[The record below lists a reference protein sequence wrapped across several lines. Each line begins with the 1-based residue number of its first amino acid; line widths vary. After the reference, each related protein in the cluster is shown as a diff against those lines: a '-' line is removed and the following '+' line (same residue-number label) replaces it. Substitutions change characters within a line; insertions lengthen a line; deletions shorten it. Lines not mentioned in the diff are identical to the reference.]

1 MKKIIILSVL
11 IALSATVTAHA
22 QTDTV
27 TGYKSIFGHESTV
40 WNGVSSDIDG
50 NYNNYVLETICDTII
65 DEKNY
70 KKLKFYHVGRN
81 YSTNERKGLVGNIF
95 LREDTS
101 TGEAWCRYPEEYLD
115 RELIGTIEIPIMNL
129 NLNVGDSTYVGF
141 FSSYW
146 LRRKMYYVNSVV
158 YIDSLKHI
166 FLVDDPEDNVGNDNN
181 TIQFIEGVGCSN
193 LFGLIPVGDFSEL
206 LCCHKDG
213 ELVYHSNWDSAH
225 VEGCLYRAPW
235 DNIVNRENIKAVT
248 VSPNPCS
255 DRVTITGD
263 NIKSASLW
271 DIKGNR
277 IMADVVANN
286 LVDLSSLPGGVY
298 FLRVV
303 NDNNPSC
310 KIIIKQ

>member
-1 MKKIIILSVL
+1 MKKTIILSVL
-11 IALSATVTAHA
+11 IALSATVVA
-22 QTDTV
+22 QNDTV

-40 WNGVSSDIDG
+40 WNGVSSEIDG

-101 TGEAWCRYPEEYLD
+101 TGEVWCRYPEEYLD

-141 FSSYW
+141 FRSYW
-146 LRRKMYYVNSVV
+146 LRRKMFYVDTVV

-166 FLVDDPEDNVGNDNN
+166 ILVDDPEDFVCKDNN

-213 ELVYHSNWDSAH
+213 ELVYHSNWNSAH

-235 DNIVNRENIKAVT
+235 DNIVNREKIKAVT
-248 VSPNPCS
+248 VSPNPAA
-255 DRVTITGD
+255 DRVTVAAEGMERVELIDVDGTVLLRRDCRGECQIDLTGL
-263 NIKSASLW
+263 AAGLYLVRATTPR
-271 DIKGNR
+271 GTTTR
-277 IMADVVANN
+277 RLVV
-286 LVDLSSLPGGVY
+286 
-298 FLRVV
+298 
-303 NDNNPSC
+303 
-310 KIIIKQ
+310 Q